1 MSDLV
6 KRAERFARERHA
18 GQFRKGAAREPYT
31 IHLEEVASLIEKWG
45 GSEEAIATAWLHD
58 TVEDCP
64 PTNLTNIAELFGET
78 IAGFVGE
85 LTDDKSL
92 PKQRRKELQVEN
104 ASKKSPEA
112 ALVKLADKTSNV
124 GALSSSP
131 PADWPLERRLEYIEW
146 ANKVVCKLHH
156 LPHDGWMEF
165 KRRCDQAELEAYSAL
180 GTERQAQNAALR
192 ITERRLV
199 RHGATQERADKFLL
213 KMMQD
218 ALKPDGGIND

>member
-1 MSDLV
+1 MLDLV

-31 IHLEEVASLIEKWG
+31 IHLEEVASLVEKWG

-64 PTNLTNIAELFGET
+64 PTNLTNIAELFGER
-78 IAGFVGE
+78 IEGFVGE

-104 ASKKSPEA
+104 AAKKSPEA
-112 ALVKLADKTSNV
+112 ALVKLADKSSNV

-131 PADWPLERRLEYIEW
+131 PADWSLERRLEYIEW
-146 ANKVVCKLHH
+146 ANNVVCKLRH

-165 KRRCDQAELEAYSAL
+165 KRRCEQAELEAYIDL
-180 GTERQAQNAALR
+180 GTVRQAENTVLR
-192 ITERRLV
+192 INERRIL
-199 RHGATQERADKFLL
+199 RLGGTQEQADKFLL
-213 KMMQD
+213 RLMSST
-218 ALKPDGGIND
+218 LKPDGGVND